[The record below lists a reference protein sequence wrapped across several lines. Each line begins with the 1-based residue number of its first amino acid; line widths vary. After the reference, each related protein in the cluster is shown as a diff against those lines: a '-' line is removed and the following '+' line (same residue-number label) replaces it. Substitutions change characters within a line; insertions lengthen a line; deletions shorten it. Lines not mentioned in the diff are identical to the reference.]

1 MTPQVRTTDV
11 GGGFYTVREAA
22 RLLGI
27 DRPDRIARWL
37 TPPSSGSLP
46 VILRDFPKV
55 GAQQELSFLD
65 LVEVRFVEHF
75 RQQKISLQALRKAA
89 ANARSA
95 LGVSHP
101 FATSGV
107 KFQTDRKRVF
117 LETAKE
123 AGDPHLL
130 DLMTNQLVIYETIE
144 RVLERNLEFDLSG
157 FARQW
162 RPAPETA
169 PNVVVS
175 PVFAFGRPVISARR
189 VPTGT
194 LFQAWRA
201 EAGDFEIVA
210 DWHGVHYEEVREAVE
225 FELRPLH

>member
-1 MTPQVRTTDV
+1 MTPQTRTTDV

-27 DRPDRIARWL
+27 DRSERITRWL
-37 TPPSSGSLP
+37 TPPANGALP
-46 VILRDFPKV
+46 VILRDYPKV

-75 RQQKISLQALRKAA
+75 RQQQISLQALRKAA
-89 ANARSA
+89 ANARAA
-95 LGVSHP
+95 LDVSHP

-123 AGDPHLL
+123 VGDPHLL

-144 RVLERNLEFDLSG
+144 RLLERNLEFDISG

-162 RPAPETA
+162 WPGRKARPM
-169 PNVVVS
+169 
-175 PVFAFGRPVISARR
+175 
-189 VPTGT
+189 
-194 LFQAWRA
+194 
-201 EAGDFEIVA
+201 
-210 DWHGVHYEEVREAVE
+210 
-225 FELRPLH
+225 

>member
-1 MTPQVRTTDV
+1 MTPQARPLDV
-11 GGGFYTVREAA
+11 GGGFYTVQEAA

-27 DRPDRIARWL
+27 DRPQRVARWL
-37 TPPSSGSLP
+37 TPPASGATP
-46 VILRDFPKV
+46 VVLRDFPKI
-55 GAQQELSFLD
+55 GPRQELSFLD
-65 LVEVRFVEHF
+65 LVEVRFVAHF

-89 ANARSA
+89 ANARKA
-95 LGVSHP
+95 LDVSHP
-101 FATSGV
+101 FATSGI

-123 AGDPHLL
+123 AGDAHLL
-130 DLMTNQLVIYETIE
+130 DLMTNQLVIYEMIE
-144 RVLERNLEFDLSG
+144 RVLEKSLEFDVSG

-162 RPAPETA
+162 RPAPESS
-169 PNVVVS
+169 PNVIVS
-175 PVFAFGRPVISARR
+175 PVFAFGRPVISRRR

-201 EAGDFEIVA
+201 EGGDIDAVA
-210 DWHGVHYEEVREAVE
+210 DWHDVEPKEVSEAVE